1 MRYRLN
7 KMFVY
12 RRYGN
17 LKFIFAKAFNPED
30 EFFELN
36 EVADLAACYIWMHDT
51 VSKEEIMEYVI
62 AESGSEENREEAEEA
77 FDFFFEKKVI
87 VEV

>member
-1 MRYRLN
+1 MKYKLN
-7 KMFVY
+7 KTFVY

-36 EVADLAACYIWMHDT
+36 DVADLVACYIWEHDM
-51 VSKEEIMEYVI
+51 VSKEEIMDYI
-62 AESGSEENREEAEEA
+62 ISESGSEENREEAEEA
-77 FDFFFEKKVI
+77 FDFFLKKKVI
-87 VEV
+87 LGA